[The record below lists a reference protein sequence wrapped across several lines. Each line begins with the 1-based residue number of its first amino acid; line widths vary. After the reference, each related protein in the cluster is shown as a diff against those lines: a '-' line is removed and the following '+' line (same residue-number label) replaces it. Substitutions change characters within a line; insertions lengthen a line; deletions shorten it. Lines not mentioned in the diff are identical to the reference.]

1 MPHVCLTY
9 ASKNYEM
16 RKKQDYQKRG
26 IMVALKKCKNIRGVE
41 RERKIHPRPPLL
53 L

>member
-16 RKKQDYQKRG
+16 RKKTE
-26 IMVALKKCKNIRGVE
+26 LPKKGDNGSPEKTVNMRGVE
-41 RERKIHPRPPLL
+41 KGMSPLPLL
-53 L
+53 

>member
-16 RKKQDYQKRG
+16 RKKNR
-26 IMVALKKCKNIRGVE
+26 ATKKGDNGSPEKNVRGVE
-41 RERKIHPRPPLL
+41 KGISPLPLL
-53 L
+53 

>member
-16 RKKQDYQKRG
+16 RKKTE
-26 IMVALKKCKNIRGVE
+26 LPKKGDNGSPEKT
-41 RERKIHPRPPLL
+41 
-53 L
+53 